1 MIVED
6 PHEALYTVSHPVTE
20 EEFKDVVRLAAK
32 ALAHLKKTKTGVGLA
47 ANQVGDLRRWFVG
60 QRFKIVINP
69 EILEISDETETL
81 EEGCLSKPGFKCM
94 RERAIRIKVRWTSHK
109 GKVMNRTLHGMSAR
123 IFQHE
128 LDHLNGIN
136 IFGRGSLLKNEN
148 T

>member
-6 PHEALYTVSHPVTE
+6 PHEALYTVSRPVTDD
-20 EEFKDVVRLAAK
+20 EFKDVVHLARK

-69 EILEISDETETL
+69 EILERSDETETL

-94 RERAIRIKVRWTSHK
+94 RKRALSIKVRWTNHK
-109 GKVMNRTLHGMSAR
+109 GKTVNRTLHEMSAR

-136 IFGRGSLLKNEN
+136 IFSSRRPKD
-148 T
+148 